1 MVSVRHESEPGKSF
15 EHFHEVFEGDR
26 DGNDDVDVITIIT
39 TILTTMRMLMPRL
52 TLVRPGGS
60 TVGWPCSKGTTPGI
74 LMVTVM
80 IMMIM
85 MVMMVTMKMSQFV
98 PCSALSG
105 FF

>member
-1 MVSVRHESEPGKSF
+1 MMMEMSKL
-15 EHFHEVFEGDR
+15 
-26 DGNDDVDVITIIT
+26 VITIIT

-80 IMMIM
+80 ITIIM
-85 MVMMVTMKMSQFV
+85 MVMMKLCQFV
-98 PCSALSG
+98 GHCADFLAKEFVIPVLGNCLL
-105 FF
+105 